1 MPAAKQSIPA
11 ATAPLPT
18 GGVIVDMSVP
28 ASPTVPRSAPAASPT
43 ISAVPS
49 SASTST
55 LTGTA
60 ATPAPVS
67 TATISAATTIP
78 ASPALPD
85 GPPQTVETN
94 IVLPP
99 TLPEPRVTSPAPDVS
114 AASAILVD
122 AVSGQVLYAQSADTP
137 RPMASTTKIMTAL
150 LFCERVPDDALITAS
165 KYASE
170 TRESSLH
177 LKPNEKLTAHDLL
190 RAILMRSAND
200 GCVAAAEHVAGSEAA
215 FVALMN
221 ARAAQ
226 LGATHTHFM
235 NPHGLHNKAHYTTAR
250 DLATI
255 ARTAIREPRINEVV
269 KMEHTYIAR
278 SMDKFDVGM
287 RNHSH
292 FLGHFPGAD
301 GIKTGYTVPA
311 GHCYVG
317 SATQNDWRLI
327 TVVLKSK
334 DYVKDTAALMQWGF
348 QNFEPR
354 PLVKAGASIGT
365 CDIRNGSAGS
375 VSVVAQRP
383 VQVVLKKGAGASITQ
398 RVTLSPLKAPV
409 DAGASVGVIEE
420 SMNGKVVSVSPL
432 IAASAVPKNPP
443 PAPILGTRGSSRPL
457 VVVAAIALILALYK
471 VSFSYGN
478 KKDGSKQAGNTQ
490 DRSKAAASQK
500 DSTHKAG
507 SQQAGNGSAAPAKG
521 ARRRRRRVT

>member
-1 MPAAKQSIPA
+1 M
-11 ATAPLPT
+11 
-18 GGVIVDMSVP
+18 
-28 ASPTVPRSAPAASPT
+28 
-43 ISAVPS
+43 
-49 SASTST
+49 
-55 LTGTA
+55 
-60 ATPAPVS
+60 
-67 TATISAATTIP
+67 
-78 ASPALPD
+78 
-85 GPPQTVETN
+85 
-94 IVLPP
+94 LPP
-99 TLPEPRVTSPAPDVS
+99 TLHEPKAAVSVPDVS

-150 LFCERVPDDALITAS
+150 LFCERVPDDAIVTAS

-200 GCVAAAEHVAGSEAA
+200 GCVAAAEHVAGSETA

-226 LGATHTHFM
+226 LGAAHTHFT
-235 NPHGLHNKAHYTTAR
+235 NPHGLHNKNHYTTAR

-348 QNFEPR
+348 ENFEPR
-354 PLVKAGASIGT
+354 PLVKAGQTVGT
-365 CDIRNGSAGS
+365 CDIRDGSVGS
-375 VSVVAQRP
+375 VSVLAQRP

-409 DAGASVGVIEE
+409 DAGAAVGEIEE
-420 SMNGKVVSVSPL
+420 AMNGKVVSVSPL
-432 IAASAVPKNPP
+432 IAASTVPVMPLP
-443 PAPILGTRGSSRPL
+443 VPLLGTRGSSRPL
-457 VVVAAIALILALYK
+457 VVAAAVALILALYK
-471 VSFSYGN
+471 VCFSYGN
-478 KKDGSKQAGNTQ
+478 KKDGSKQARSQN
-490 DRSKAAASQK
+490 DRIKEARIKEARIKEARIKEARIKEAGSQK
-500 DSTHKAG
+500 DRDQKPG
-507 SQQAGNGSAAPAKG
+507 SQKAGNGSAAPAKS